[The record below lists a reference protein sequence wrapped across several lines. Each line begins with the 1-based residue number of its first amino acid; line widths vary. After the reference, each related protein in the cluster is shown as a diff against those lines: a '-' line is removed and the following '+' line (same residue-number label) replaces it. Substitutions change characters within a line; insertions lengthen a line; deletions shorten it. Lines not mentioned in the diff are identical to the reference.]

1 LSDQVV
7 KKIRKLILDKILK
20 PGDKINQVK
29 LADELNISRG
39 PVREALKL
47 LQNEGLIRY
56 EINKGTFVTTLSK
69 QDAYEVFTMRS
80 LLESKAAQ
88 LARPNLQQKDYDFL
102 QEIISKLETAF
113 LEMNL
118 EALAQNDILFHK
130 TIVNASGHSRLIH
143 MHKQLDTQVSV
154 MFLTVDRLAPLK
166 LNSVI
171 DDHKGL
177 IKVLNNGSDIE
188 VAKMFSEHYEYTLD
202 KLKI

>member
-177 IKVLNNGSDIE
+177 IKVLNNGSDI
-188 VAKMFSEHYEYTLD
+188 KYEFN
-202 KLKI
+202 